1 MPIRFPASRL
11 RKHGAPDRA
20 GYPGRHRENAPM
32 TSPSDIQFSHIGYDT
47 FLADIE
53 QIAVKLEAGDWKPN
67 FIVGIG
73 RGGLAPGC
81 FLSHRT
87 GIPLLSVD
95 HSSKVH
101 AFAEALLVHLANCT
115 RSGERY
121 LFVDDIND
129 SGKTIAYLRKTM
141 RDNGGDPA
149 NLRFAVLIDNKSSC
163 ETVEYASRV
172 IDRTVDKDWFVFPW
186 ESVAPQTV
194 LTEEAQ
200 EDPDRLSLNS

>member
-1 MPIRFPASRL
+1 MI
-11 RKHGAPDRA
+11 G
-20 GYPGRHRENAPM
+20 
-32 TSPSDIQFSHIGYDT
+32 TSEIKFSHIGYDT
-47 FLADIE
+47 FLTDIE
-53 QIAVKLEAGDWKPN
+53 RLAVKVEAGGWTPN
-67 FIVGIG
+67 YIVGIG

-101 AFAEALLVHLANCT
+101 EFAEALLVHLAACT
-115 RSGERY
+115 KAGERY

-129 SGKTIAYLRKTM
+129 SGKTIAYLRRTM
-141 RDNGGDPA
+141 RENGGDPA

-163 ETVEYASRV
+163 ERVEYASRV

-186 ESVAPQTV
+186 ESVAPQTT
-194 LTEEAQ
+194 LTDEAQ